1 MRRWACVVGVMT
13 LFVVACGGGEN
24 QPGDTDATEREPYVE
39 LTVLRPPR
47 DIKGDEVLVR
57 GTVTPANAI
66 VAVRGEPAAVK
77 DGEYQVRLKMRVGIN
92 RFTVVARHPDHQTNR
107 RSLRVDREPPAAA
120 PVPAPDEGS
129 SSGCPPGQVPSMQ
142 MGVQYCRAPGPT
154 VCPPGQSLRRS
165 AGDREVCAPMP
176 ESDALEPCNIGG
188 DPGDLCTPEENQAA
202 TDEEGYC
209 GPGSG
214 RFDDEG
220 NPIPLPG
227 C

>member
-1 MRRWACVVGVMT
+1 MT
-13 LFVVACGGGEN
+13 LVVVACGGGEAEN

-39 LTVLRPPR
+39 LAVRRPPR

-57 GTVTPANAI
+57 GTVTPADAT
-66 VAVRGEPAAVK
+66 VTVRGEAAAVK

-107 RSLRVDREPPAAA
+107 RNLRVDREPPVPAAA

-154 VCPPGQSLRRS
+154 VCPPGQTPV
-165 AGDREVCAPMP
+165 GDREACAPMP
-176 ESDALEPCNIGG
+176 ESDGLAPCNYG
-188 DPGDLCTPEENQAA
+188 PEELCTPEENQTENDAEA
-202 TDEEGYC
+202 RC
-209 GPGSG
+209 GPLDPT
-214 RFDDEG
+214 RLDDEG
-220 NPIPLPG
+220 NYTPLPG